1 MVAAGVEA
9 GYPQGKSPN
18 RPAPRPATC
27 NVTPMTDIE
36 TLLSRFPKTR
46 PPLSADLQAIY
57 ARQYKENRQ
66 GGTTAASLA
75 QRLEAWM
82 HRQVA
87 ADVGSG
93 ALRETL
99 ELGAGTLN
107 QLRYEPFTHPYDIVE
122 PFAELFAD
130 AAERG
135 RIRHAY
141 ADIAEAPAN
150 ARYDRVTS
158 IAALE
163 HICDL
168 PLVLARSAQLLG
180 PDGVLRA
187 AIPAEGGLLW
197 RLGWSLTTGLEFRL
211 RHGLDYGELMRH
223 EHVNTAAEIE
233 ALVKTLFAEVEIR
246 SFGLGRQL
254 SLYRFIAARR
264 PRLDLAQ
271 SWVDRFSGPRARSDK
286 GLRSSR
292 GSAAT

>member
-1 MVAAGVEA
+1 
-9 GYPQGKSPN
+9 
-18 RPAPRPATC
+18 
-27 NVTPMTDIE
+27 MTDTE
-36 TLLSRFPKTR
+36 ALLATFPKTR
-46 PPLSADLQAIY
+46 PPLSGKLQAIY
-57 ARQYKENRQ
+57 ARQYKENRE
-66 GGTTAASLA
+66 GESAAASLS

-87 ADVGSG
+87 ADVAGG
-93 ALRETL
+93 AVRATL

-107 QLRYEPFTHPYDIVE
+107 QLRHEPFTAPYDIVE
-122 PFAELFAD
+122 PFAELYAD
-130 AAERG
+130 SAARG
-135 RIRHAY
+135 RVRHAY
-141 ADIAEAPAN
+141 ADIAEAA
-150 ARYDRVTS
+150 ADASYERITS

-168 PLVLARSAQLLG
+168 PLVLARSAQLLTG
-180 PDGVLRA
+180 DGVFRA
-187 AIPAEGGLLW
+187 AIPAEGGFLW

-233 ALVKTLFAEVEIR
+233 ALVKALFAEVEIR

-264 PRLDLAQ
+264 PRLDLAAA
-271 SWVDRFSGPRARSDK
+271 WVDRFSGPHAASAK
-286 GLRSSR
+286 GRRRNR